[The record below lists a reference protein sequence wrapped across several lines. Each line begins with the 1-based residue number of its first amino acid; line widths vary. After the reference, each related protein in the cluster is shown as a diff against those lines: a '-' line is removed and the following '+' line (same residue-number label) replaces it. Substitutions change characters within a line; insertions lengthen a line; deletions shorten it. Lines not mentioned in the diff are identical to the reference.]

1 MSIKYFYNSNQE
13 SASGNL
19 LVRLALVEL
28 FRRTDEHLFYVIYR
42 ALSFYLYFLKNKFF
56 MTQIKADVETI
67 TMELLFG
74 ITCGVWLQWAII
86 TDISSKLV
94 CSWLHCHSSDPL
106 RAHCYCFVRF
116 YCRNWQSA
124 VWHTFVLAISTMYW
138 SPFTHSM
145 TLKPSRSNTL
155 ACALPET
162 TNMTSPVMLYCRALI
177 WWLRRHKNSTTK
189 TASLKHCYISF

>member
-1 MSIKYFYNSNQE
+1 
-13 SASGNL
+13 
-19 LVRLALVEL
+19 
-28 FRRTDEHLFYVIYR
+28 
-42 ALSFYLYFLKNKFF
+42 
-56 MTQIKADVETI
+56 MTQIKADVETV

-74 ITCGVWLQWAII
+74 ITCAFDCSERLLL
-86 TDISSKLV
+86 TFLV
-94 CSWLHCHSSDPL
+94 NLCVLGFIATHLILL
-106 RAHCYCFVRF
+106 RVHCYCFVRF

-189 TASLKHCYISF
+189 TASLKHSYISF